1 MRLWHLLI
9 VLIVFSLTLT
19 ASAQTQEPKATT
31 DPFED
36 AHQGVFQNQKDRA
49 VEAGRSTAAFQQA
62 GTVLSGN
69 VPRRN
74 FIDEQI
80 FGRMDRDRVPH
91 AGLAGDEE
99 FIRRAYIDSTGLLPP
114 ADKIREFVASKD
126 PQKRD

>member
-9 VLIVFSLTLT
+9 VLMFFSLTLS
-19 ASAQTQEPKATT
+19 ASAQTQEPKST

-49 VEAGRSTAAFQQA
+49 VEAGRTTAAFQQA
-62 GTVLSGN
+62 GPVLSGN

-80 FGRMDRDRVPH
+80 FGRTDRDGVPH
-91 AGLAGDEE
+91 AALAGDEE
-99 FIRRAYIDSTGLLPP
+99 FIRRAY
-114 ADKIREFVASKD
+114 
-126 PQKRD
+126 